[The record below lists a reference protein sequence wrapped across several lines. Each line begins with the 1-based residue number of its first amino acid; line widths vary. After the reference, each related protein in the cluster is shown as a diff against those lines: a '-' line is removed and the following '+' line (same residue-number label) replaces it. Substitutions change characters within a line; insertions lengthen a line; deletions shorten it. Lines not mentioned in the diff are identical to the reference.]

1 MFQYPQNPANT
12 PAPYSALSSLL
23 VLICSGIALFGPLLS
38 EIRPGLSEAVRS
50 SPYRSAFDLHVS
62 HLLLAEALSKLPPTK
77 SFASALPWCY
87 MYTPHMAKS
96 SPHFF
101 RQTLE
106 KLAEE
111 PPTTKTAL
119 LHSLLPQIQ
128 VALRSGKTLKQVWQ
142 RLAEDGLDI
151 SCETF
156 CRLIRRERAKP
167 RATATPN
174 GNHTGEPVSLSE

>member
-1 MFQYPQNPANT
+1 
-12 PAPYSALSSLL
+12 
-23 VLICSGIALFGPLLS
+23 
-38 EIRPGLSEAVRS
+38 
-50 SPYRSAFDLHVS
+50 
-62 HLLLAEALSKLPPTK
+62 
-77 SFASALPWCY
+77 
-87 MYTPHMAKS
+87 MAKS

-128 VALRSGKTLKQVWQ
+128 VALCSGKTLKQVWQ
-142 RLAEDGLDI
+142 RLSEDGLDI

-156 CRLIRRERAKP
+156 CRLVRRARAKTHASATP
-167 RATATPN
+167 SGKSPEASDASTQGTESSVARDPFENLKRLEANRPGFHWRATKTPR
-174 GNHTGEPVSLSE
+174 

>member
-1 MFQYPQNPANT
+1 MPDCAQ
-12 PAPYSALSSLL
+12 
-23 VLICSGIALFGPLLS
+23 
-38 EIRPGLSEAVRS
+38 RS
-50 SPYRSAFDLHVS
+50 CPYRSAFDLHVS
-62 HLLLAEALSKLPPTK
+62 HLLLAGALSKLPPTK

-87 MYTPHMAKS
+87 MYTPNMAKS

-119 LHSLLPQIQ
+119 LRSLLPQIQ
-128 VALRSGKTLKQVWQ
+128 LALRSGKTLKQVWQ
-142 RLAEDGLDI
+142 RLAQDGLDI

-156 CRLIRRERAKP
+156 CRLIRRARANPHASAAPSGKSVDAP
-167 RATATPN
+167 PASIQATEGNDAYDPLANLKRLEANRPGFHWRATKTPR
-174 GNHTGEPVSLSE
+174 